1 LTKEGGYDEIVIE
14 DFYDV
19 FLENVEN
26 LAKLPEKF
34 QVAKKAGYKNSY
46 QTFVVEQLM
55 KVLCNHEEA

>member
-1 LTKEGGYDEIVIE
+1 MTKEGGYDEIVIE

-19 FLENVEN
+19 FLENVEK

-34 QVAKKAGYKNSY
+34 EVAKKAGYKNTY
-46 QTFVVEQLM
+46 KTFVVEQLM